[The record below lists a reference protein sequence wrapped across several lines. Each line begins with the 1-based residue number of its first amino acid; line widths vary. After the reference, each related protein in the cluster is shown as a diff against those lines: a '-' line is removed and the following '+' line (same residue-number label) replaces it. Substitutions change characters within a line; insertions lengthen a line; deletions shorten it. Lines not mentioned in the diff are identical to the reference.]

1 MTDEEINDLAIL
13 IKNLKNSKCIK
24 TSLEQDLMNKCEK
37 LIQKLNEAEREIA
50 RLRRSI

>member
-1 MTDEEINDLAIL
+1 MTKEEISDLAIL

-24 TSLEQDLMNKCEK
+24 TSLEQELMDKCEK
-37 LIQKLNEAEREIA
+37 LIQKLNQAEEEIA

>member
-1 MTDEEINDLAIL
+1 MTKEEINDLAIL

-24 TSLEQDLMNKCEK
+24 TSLEQDLMDKCEK
-37 LIQKLNEAEREIA
+37 LILKLEQTEQEIA

>member
-1 MTDEEINDLAIL
+1 MTKEEISDLAIL

-37 LIQKLNEAEREIA
+37 LIEKLNKADEEIA